1 MMKLNTVIGIALVIL
16 IGLIMALVVMSR
28 GESAEKQLDVC
39 TRPLSDLEYLEH
51 MIPHHQVAVDVSE
64 AYQKTSTDPVMQ
76 ALMRKL
82 VWTQKREIA
91 MMHELKLTAGREQG
105 MSASNGMEM
114 GYRPVTVGDYVPPNT
129 PGLTHTHC
137 DPHFFDP
144 EAHMAHIEHM
154 GASDRAYIEHMIPHH
169 QVAVDMSKVLLRH
182 TNNDYMIY
190 MAHRIIRSQQ
200 EEIALLQSML
210 DKNSMIVNSHYIQ

>member
-1 MMKLNTVIGIALVIL
+1 MLIGGVMATL
-16 IGLIMALVVMSR
+16 IGLIALLIIAHRDTPSH
-28 GESAEKQLDVC
+28 GQLDVC
-39 TRPLSDLEYLEH
+39 TRPLSDLEYLDH
-51 MIPHHQVAVDVSE
+51 MIPHHQVAIDVSE

-82 VWTQKREIA
+82 IWTQKREIA
-91 MMHELKLTAGREQG
+91 MMHELKVTAGSEQG
-105 MSASNGMEM
+105 MSASDGMQM
-114 GYRPVTVGDYVPPNT
+114 GYRPLTVGDHVHPNI

-144 EAHMAHIEHM
+144 DAHMEHIEHM

-182 TNNDYMIY
+182 TTNDYMIY

-200 EEIALLQSML
+200 EEIALLHSML
-210 DKNSMIVNSHYIQ
+210 NRESVVMSSCYVNSQ

>member
-1 MMKLNTVIGIALVIL
+1 MLIGGVMAAL
-16 IGLIMALVVMSR
+16 IGLIALPIIAHRDTPSH
-28 GESAEKQLDVC
+28 GQLDVC
-39 TRPLSDLEYLEH
+39 TRPLSDLEYLDH
-51 MIPHHQVAVDVSE
+51 MIPHHQVAIDVSE

-82 VWTQKREIA
+82 VWTQRREIA
-91 MMHELKLTAGREQG
+91 MMHELKLTAGGEQG
-105 MSASNGMEM
+105 MSASDGMQL
-114 GYRPVTVGDYVPPNT
+114 GYRPVTVGDNVHPNT

-144 EAHMAHIEHM
+144 DAHMEHIEHM

-182 TNNDYMIY
+182 TTNDYMIY

-200 EEIALLQSML
+200 EEIALLHSML
-210 DKNSMIVNSHYIQ
+210 NRESVVMSSCYVNSQ